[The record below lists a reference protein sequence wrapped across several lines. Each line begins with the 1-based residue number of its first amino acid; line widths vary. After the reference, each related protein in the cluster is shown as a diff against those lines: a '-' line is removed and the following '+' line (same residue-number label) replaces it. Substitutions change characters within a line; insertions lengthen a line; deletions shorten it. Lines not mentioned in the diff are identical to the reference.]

1 MNYIFFNMTA
11 CDWISFFISIIIT
24 LECVVLLRQPITLR
38 NMPRDVFVMLVGVA
52 GLGSAV
58 SLAEDFHQ
66 AHFPGLL
73 LNTGLVYALGYI
85 IFTSAKNG
93 KENLND

>member
-1 MNYIFFNMTA
+1 MNHIFFNMSLL
-11 CDWISFFISIIIT
+11 DWLSFLISLIIT
-24 LECVVLLRQPITLR
+24 LECVVLLRERTTLC
-38 NMPRDVFVMLVGVA
+38 NFPRDILVIFTGIA

-85 IFTSAKNG
+85 IVTAQRNK
-93 KENLND
+93 K

>member
-1 MNYIFFNMTA
+1 MNYIFFNMTTV
-11 CDWISFFISIIIT
+11 DWVSFFISIIIT

-38 NMPRDVFVMLVGVA
+38 NMPRDIFVMC
-52 GLGSAV
+52 LGIASLGTAI

-73 LNTGLVYALGYI
+73 LNTGLVYTLGYI
-85 IFTSAKNG
+85 IAKSERD
-93 KENLND
+93 KK